1 MQKETQ
7 LMALRNKVLELG
19 QRYHS
24 SGRYLPIAFITE
36 FLEKVS
42 CHLGLTDEAW
52 IVDTLVKID
61 IPLIDVL
68 DTYDQVNFK
77 WVGTRL
83 QPFFEIILL
92 SSRNSNVHILELA
105 QTSFTLT
112 AAAYFLPLYNENNI
126 SGLKWKSLDLSTP
139 RWILVDNRPPAAPGQ
154 NAAGYI

>member
-1 MQKETQ
+1 MYSNLASIQEYAEAYDLPEVKLAIVHCAGQYDEAEVQGFWQEIIEKEVKLGNSMQKLIIDKVLLRRDMQKETQ

-77 WVGTRL
+77 
-83 QPFFEIILL
+83 
-92 SSRNSNVHILELA
+92 
-105 QTSFTLT
+105 
-112 AAAYFLPLYNENNI
+112 
-126 SGLKWKSLDLSTP
+126 
-139 RWILVDNRPPAAPGQ
+139 
-154 NAAGYI
+154 